1 MAFRWVAFTYYLF
14 LTIFIFSHRTT
25 ATSSQRMYYLVQDFY
40 SDINKVNLTYYK
52 AANMSLNTFYTLAAH
67 RKEDMIVR

>member
-1 MAFRWVAFTYYLF
+1 
-14 LTIFIFSHRTT
+14 
-25 ATSSQRMYYLVQDFY
+25 MYYLVQDFY
-40 SDINKVNLTYYK
+40 SDINKVNLTYYN